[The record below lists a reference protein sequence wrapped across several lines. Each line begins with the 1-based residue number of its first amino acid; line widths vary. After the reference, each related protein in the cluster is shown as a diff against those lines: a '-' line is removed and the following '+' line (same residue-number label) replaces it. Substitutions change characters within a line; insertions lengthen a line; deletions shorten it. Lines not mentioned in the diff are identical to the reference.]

1 MSLPLQRK
9 FGKDAS
15 MLEVFQTNTHQ
26 LAFQLLSG
34 LKHSATTAFTG
45 ILLLFFFLLR
55 RDQQYS
61 PIQLQKQ
68 FQQFLVG

>member
-45 ILLLFFFLLR
+45 ILLLFFF
-55 RDQQYS
+55 S
-61 PIQLQKQ
+61 
-68 FQQFLVG
+68 